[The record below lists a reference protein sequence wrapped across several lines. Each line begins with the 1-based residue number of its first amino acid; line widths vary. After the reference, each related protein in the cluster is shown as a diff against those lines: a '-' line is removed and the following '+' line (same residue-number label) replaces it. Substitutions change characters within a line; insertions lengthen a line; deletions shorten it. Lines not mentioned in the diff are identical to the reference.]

1 MPKNFI
7 EYRNNPRQGGDL
19 IHRQLAKYMIYVY
32 MLDTCLN
39 AFQDILQNKLSDM
52 FQYIEGVEVVVDDL
66 LIWDESD
73 KQYSIQVLERA

>member
-1 MPKNFI
+1 
-7 EYRNNPRQGGDL
+7 
-19 IHRQLAKYMIYVY
+19 

-39 AFQDILQNKLSDM
+39 AFQDILQNKLSDV